1 MYPSF
6 KNVLVVDDSEITR
19 QVLCRGLCANGY
31 HVSSAEHG
39 AEALSIIL
47 DSPPDFVITDWHMPN
62 MTGQMLCRAIRSADL
77 YRYVYVVM
85 MTADFETIDVVE
97 GLAAGA
103 DDYITKPVALREISA
118 KLVAGSRVLELDR
131 RLTSAA
137 ECDALTGVLNRRSLT
152 SNMGRLFRH
161 CERLKQPVSMIMV
174 DIDHFKSINDRH
186 GHLAGD
192 AILVR
197 IAEILKGAFR
207 SSDHIYRFGGEE
219 FVVLLPNCDL
229 TGAALCAER
238 CRAEI
243 ESHKFV
249 DALEN
254 VTASSG
260 IAERQPDELP
270 MQLLDRA
277 DGLLYA
283 SKSKGRNLVT
293 AGCEWR
299 EAASADG
306 IERLRSGRF
315 VEI

>member
-19 QVLCRGLCANGY
+19 QVLCRGLCTTGY

-47 DSPPDFVITDWHMPN
+47 NSPPDFVITDWHMPN

-85 MTADFETIDVVE
+85 MTADVEAIDVVE

-103 DDYITKPVALREISA
+103 DDYITKPVALRELNA
-118 KLVAGSRVLELDR
+118 KLEAGARVLELDR
-131 RLTSAA
+131 KLTSAA

-161 CERLKQPVSMIMV
+161 CERLGQPVSMIMI
-174 DIDHFKSINDRH
+174 DIDHFKRINDQH

-197 IAEILKGAFR
+197 LAELLKSAFR

-219 FVVLLPNCDL
+219 FVVLLPNCEL
-229 TGAALCAER
+229 AGAALCAER

-243 ESHKFV
+243 EAHRFV
-249 DALEN
+249 AGIEN
-254 VTASSG
+254 ITASFG
-260 IAERQPDELP
+260 IAQRQQDELP

-277 DGLLYA
+277 DALLYA

-293 AGCEWR
+293 ADFEWQDVPD
-299 EAASADG
+299 SADAG
-306 IERLRSGRF
+306 QIPTRSF
-315 VEI
+315 VPI